1 MCNYCGCRDIEPIA
15 QLTAEHERILNLSG
29 EIRRAVAG
37 GADVV
42 AAELLLRL
50 QEVLAVHDAVEELS
64 LYPAM
69 ARLLEFSDM
78 VGTLFDEHDEFD
90 RVVHSALTATDRT
103 GPSTADW
110 AAVLAALEMLAQHV
124 DHEEH
129 GVFPAA
135 AVSLDPADWEH
146 ADAVRVQQ
154 TARHQQPN
162 EQSVQRPDAH

>member
-1 MCNYCGCRDIEPIA
+1 MCNYCGCRAIEPIA

-29 EIRRAVAG
+29 EIRRAVAR
-37 GADVV
+37 GADVT
-42 AAELLLRL
+42 AAELLRRL
-50 QEVLAVHDAVEELS
+50 HEVLAVHDAVEELS

-69 ARLLEFSDM
+69 ARLLEFDDM

-90 RVVHSALTATDRT
+90 RVVRAALTATGGT
-103 GPSTADW
+103 GPGTADW
-110 AAVLAALEMLAQHV
+110 AGVLGVLEMLAEHI

-146 ADAVRVQQ
+146 ATVVRVQQ
-154 TARHQQPN
+154 RGRHEQPN
-162 EQSVQRPDAH
+162 EHSVERPDAH